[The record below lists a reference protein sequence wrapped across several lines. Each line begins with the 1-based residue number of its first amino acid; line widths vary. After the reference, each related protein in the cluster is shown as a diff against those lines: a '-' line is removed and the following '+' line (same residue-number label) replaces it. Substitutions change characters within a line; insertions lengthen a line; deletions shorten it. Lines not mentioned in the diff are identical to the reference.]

1 MDTNHPTY
9 NKIDNT
15 FERVMNE
22 INKFEKVFK
31 QGGQLEMAVM
41 EIDGDP
47 SYLKDVAQA
56 LSSLYDALEDAHF
69 GTIGHVVDDRGA
81 KESVQENKKTIKEGV
96 LDSDDEDGFMARSQ
110 LYFMARDAIKLHSV
124 IQDQDDLEPWVQDKI
139 ASSSKDMDAVRRY
152 TEYNAMK
159 SEIEP
164 EGMELSTHTHDEPV
178 EEIPAE
184 IPAEVAIETDVVETD
199 YARDYVKAHAH
210 DRMKDLHPVSR
221 NAFLVDLEKTYPG
234 IRKELG
240 EDVVEEK
247 EEVKES
253 MEFDDKNASDELQVV
268 AKDLFKSA
276 MKAAQKKHKESK
288 VLEGVTISGGVPGTG
303 SATLKAKD
311 KADVQ
316 TPKAKAKADAQNA
329 ASDEKL
335 IKKAVNRKRNYNDD
349 GIAPP
354 KGHHNTTS
362 NRWAEST
369 EAEVKS

>member
-1 MDTNHPTY
+1 
-9 NKIDNT
+9 
-15 FERVMNE
+15 
-22 INKFEKVFK
+22 
-31 QGGQLEMAVM
+31 
-41 EIDGDP
+41 
-47 SYLKDVAQA
+47 
-56 LSSLYDALEDAHF
+56 
-69 GTIGHVVDDRGA
+69 
-81 KESVQENKKTIKEGV
+81 
-96 LDSDDEDGFMARSQ
+96 
-110 LYFMARDAIKLHSV
+110 
-124 IQDQDDLEPWVQDKI
+124 
-139 ASSSKDMDAVRRY
+139 
-152 TEYNAMK
+152 
-159 SEIEP
+159 
-164 EGMELSTHTHDEPV
+164 
-178 EEIPAE
+178 
-184 IPAEVAIETDVVETD
+184 
-199 YARDYVKAHAH
+199 
-210 DRMKDLHPVSR
+210 
-221 NAFLVDLEKTYPG
+221 
-234 IRKELG
+234 
-240 EDVVEEK
+240 
-247 EEVKES
+247 